1 MPFFVYISPNF
12 FNAYSAKH
20 IIYCLCF
27 AELTKY
33 LFGDLLYLYDVI
45 RRFIYIQIRR
55 IIDYLLFVQP
65 GQAGT
70 IQASTGLLRL
80 NHELL

>member
-12 FNAYSAKH
+12 FNTYSAKY
-20 IIYCLCF
+20 IIFFLYF
-27 AELTKY
+27 AELLKY
-33 LFGDLLYLYDVI
+33 LFGDVLYSYDVI
-45 RRFIYIQIRR
+45 RRFIYKQIRR

-65 GQAGT
+65 GQART
-70 IQASTGLLRL
+70 IQVSTGLLRL